1 MYNTWAANAISELLQ
16 DRGRSYFVPEEIRER
31 LIWLVDNVAISKDTF
46 YDDALKQVE
55 LGTALSFLQGFFSE
69 AVEEAQT
76 NLDRM
81 RGAYINKNKFTEEYT
96 KTGKPVTKS
105 DTLLDAEMA
114 TDEKFMKA
122 RLDLAAKK
130 RFQTIADRM
139 LWALKDRALLIDLF
153 ARKDR

>member
-1 MYNTWAANAISELLQ
+1 MFNTWAANAITELLQ
-16 DRGRSYFVPEEIRER
+16 ERDKSYFIPEEIRER
-31 LIWLVDNVAISKDTF
+31 LVWLVDNVAIAKESF

-55 LGTALSFLQGFFSE
+55 LSTALAFLQGFFSE

-81 RGAYINKNKFTEEYT
+81 RGSYINKNKFTDDFT

-114 TDEKFMKA
+114 TDEKFVKA

-130 RFQTIADRM
+130 RFQTITERM

>member
-1 MYNTWAANAISELLQ
+1 MFTTWAANAVTELLQ
-16 DRGRSYFVPEEIRER
+16 DRDRSYFVPEEIRER
-31 LIWLVDNVAISKDTF
+31 LVWLVDNVAIAKDTF

-55 LGTALSFLQGFFSE
+55 LGTTLAFLQGFFNE

-81 RGAYINKNKFTEEYT
+81 RGSYINKNKFTDEFT

-114 TDEKFMKA
+114 TDEKFVKA

-130 RFQTIADRM
+130 RFQTITDRV